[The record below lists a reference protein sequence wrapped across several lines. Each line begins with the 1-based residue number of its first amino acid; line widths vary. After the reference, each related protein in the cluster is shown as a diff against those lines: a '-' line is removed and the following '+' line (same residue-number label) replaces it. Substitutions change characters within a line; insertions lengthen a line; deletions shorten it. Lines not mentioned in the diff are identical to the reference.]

1 VIAQVAPLLDLLPG
15 EETAVDVVWRE
26 APPDDRVVRISG
38 WNTGNAMSV
47 DVTSGR
53 VAATQLRTEAN
64 GGCVRLPYLV
74 ALLDAHG
81 NAVPVPVEK
90 RGDTAD
96 GTLVL
101 SGETAGFHA
110 RAVLAPPSGPA
121 GLRDTALTVTR
132 TGEVPVIAGL
142 RVEVHLGTT
151 DDPAWLVPGLFYGR
165 EPGARL
171 RPGLPPL
178 PGRCPRPR
186 RHGQPNLGLSSRP
199 LRHPRRLRSRHP
211 GRSRA
216 GDRRAQ

>member
-1 VIAQVAPLLDLLPG
+1 
-15 EETAVDVVWRE
+15 
-26 APPDDRVVRISG
+26 
-38 WNTGNAMSV
+38 MSV

-53 VAATQLRTEAN
+53 VAATELRTEAD

-101 SGETAGFHA
+101 TGETAGFHA
-110 RAVLAPPSGPA
+110 RAVLAPPTGPA

-142 RVEVHLGTT
+142 RVEVQLGTT
-151 DDPAWLVPGLFYGR
+151 DDPAWLVPGLFYGENQVPDCDR
-165 EPGARL
+165 VFPRFQAGAHDPDAMVSHTWAFRADRCATPPSSLATPRAEP
-171 RPGLPPL
+171 
-178 PGRCPRPR
+178 CW
-186 RHGQPNLGLSSRP
+186 
-199 LRHPRRLRSRHP
+199 
-211 GRSRA
+211 
-216 GDRRAQ
+216 